1 MDLAPVYKNQVFL
14 WADALLVSDHERKA
28 AVKRKASH
36 NEHLQLF
43 TLIVSLKDPNLW
55 RF

>member
-1 MDLAPVYKNQVFL
+1 MYKHQVFL
-14 WADALLVSDHERKA
+14 WAVALLLPDHERKA

-43 TLIVSLKDPNLW
+43 TLRVSVKDPNLW
-55 RF
+55 RV